1 MSTNQLI
8 IRRATLNDA
17 PAIFPIIQKAFNEYS
32 RITGQ
37 TNLEAL
43 SETVEDIA
51 LAIQTKA
58 VYIAVLNDIIVGTV
72 RLVIKD
78 DEAYL
83 SRFAVD
89 CNSQNTGIGKSLMN
103 EVDTYLK
110 KMGVKKVTL
119 HTSSKHDVLMRFYY
133 GVGFFVEAIETD
145 RGYLRAR
152 MVKEY

>member
-1 MSTNQLI
+1 MSGQLF
-8 IRRATLNDA
+8 IRRATAQDA
-17 PAIFPIIQKAFNEYS
+17 PAVFSIIQKAFNEYS
-32 RITGQ
+32 KITGQ

-43 SETVEDIA
+43 RETVEDIA
-51 LAIQTKA
+51 KEIETKT

-72 RLVIKD
+72 RLSIEG

-89 CNSQNTGIGKSLMN
+89 CNSQNAGIGKALMN

-110 KMGVKKVTL
+110 EMRVKRVTL

-133 GVGFFVEAIETD
+133 GIGFYVEAIETD
-145 RGYLRAR
+145 RGYLRAY